1 MITQAAAL
9 ATAGA
14 LTLTPT
20 TLTGAE
26 AGTVKHQPSKGEL
39 TVTRDDGTQFLIRA
53 ADLRVL
59 CRPTDSKPPV
69 PGILV
74 RTKRSALAADSDGRP
89 SRPLLDIEANRAD
102 VRKGLTVTLPST
114 YAYHDPRGALLFIFD
129 PDGATNGNEL
139 NSDGQ
144 DSSGSFFI
152 RGRCGKHPKVTLKIE
167 KAVIDSEFHDAPPVT
182 VTGRIVVRG

>member
-1 MITQAAAL
+1 M
-9 ATAGA
+9 
-14 LTLTPT
+14 
-20 TLTGAE
+20 
-26 AGTVKHQPSKGEL
+26 
-39 TVTRDDGTQFLIRA
+39 TRDDGTQFLIRA

-167 KAVIDSEFHDAPPVT
+167 KAVIDSPRPTRINAEAVAYAGTIPASGAKKKQGRKQSAVKTEVSPVRPP
-182 VTGRIVVRG
+182 ILMPAMLSM